1 MNDKKDFFLD
11 EILSQPRVLRA
22 VLERR
27 AEFKTPLQ
35 PLRRMIEEN
44 KFDRILLTG
53 MGSSHHALY
62 PACIH
67 LNDHGV
73 PAVMI
78 ETSELLHYR
87 RGLISERTLLV
98 IVSQSG
104 ETVEARKLLDV
115 VGDGTFTLGITN
127 CPGSSVAARSDLA
140 LDMAAGPERGPSSKT
155 YTVSLLVLL
164 LGAMALT
171 SGIDR
176 QQTQGLHAAIDAVQ
190 GFLDRWEESIDQL
203 VDFLGRVDSLYLLGR
218 GSSLASAMTGALI
231 VQETAKMYAVGMS
244 AGQFRHGPLEVASPG
259 FAAVVFAPPGRT
271 NQLNRRLADDIAAF
285 GGKVVLIGSGAE
297 AGERV
302 FLLNLPPLEE
312 LCCGAGRNHTPPA
325 FGAADGVREGIRTRS
340 VQPGRKG
347 DAL

>member
-11 EILSQPRVLRA
+11 EILSQPQVLRA
-22 VLERR
+22 VLERY
-27 AEFKTPLQ
+27 AEFETPLQ

-127 CPGSSVAARSDLA
+127 CPESSVATRSDLS

-155 YTVSLLVLL
+155 YTTSLLVLL

-190 GFLDRWEESIDQL
+190 GVLDRWEENTEQL
-203 VDFLGRVDSLYLLGR
+203 ADFLGRVDSLYLIGR
-218 GSSLASAMTGALI
+218 GPSLASAMTGALI

-259 FAAVVFAPPGRT
+259 FAAVVFAPPGQT
-271 NQLNRRLADDIAAF
+271 NQLNRRLADDIDR
-285 GGKVVLIGSGAE
+285 KSVV
-297 AGERV
+297 
-302 FLLNLPPLEE
+302 
-312 LCCGAGRNHTPPA
+312 
-325 FGAADGVREGIRTRS
+325 
-340 VQPGRKG
+340 
-347 DAL
+347 